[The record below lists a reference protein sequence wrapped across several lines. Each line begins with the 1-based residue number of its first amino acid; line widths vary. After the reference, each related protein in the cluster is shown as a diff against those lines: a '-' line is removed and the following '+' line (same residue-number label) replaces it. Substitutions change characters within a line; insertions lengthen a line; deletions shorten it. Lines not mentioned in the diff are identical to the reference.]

1 MGKAQRDKGAAGERE
16 LAKILNENGII
27 NAHRGYVQFKQ
38 SDLIGVD
45 GIHVE
50 VKRQENTKIWEWIE
64 QAKKEAIKRLDGIPV
79 VFFRRNRSEWMTCQS
94 LNTWILLYKGWQRW
108 LRVKELYE
116 MPFADNAA
124 LIKDYL
130 DQELKDG

>member
-16 LAKILNENGII
+16 LAKILNENGI

-38 SDLIGVD
+38 SDLISVD

-130 DQELKDG
+130 DEELKE